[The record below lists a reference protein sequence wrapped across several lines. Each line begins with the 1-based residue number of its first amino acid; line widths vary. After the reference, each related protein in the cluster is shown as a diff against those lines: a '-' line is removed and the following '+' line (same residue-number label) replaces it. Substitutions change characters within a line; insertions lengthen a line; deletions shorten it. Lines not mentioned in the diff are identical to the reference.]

1 MFRAETKERNN
12 FYSYIDLRA
21 PSPRK
26 EKKKKKKKE
35 EEKSLG
41 LPVSNHIKY

>member
-26 EKKKKKKKE
+26 EKKKKKEKRRRKE
-35 EEKSLG
+35 FRAPSFQ
-41 LPVSNHIKY
+41 PH

>member
-26 EKKKKKKKE
+26 EKKKKKEKRRRKE
-35 EEKSLG
+35 FRAPSLQT
-41 LPVSNHIKY
+41 H

>member
-26 EKKKKKKKE
+26 EKKKE